1 MGLDLWI
8 ERRYDDK
15 EIRPTEEMYWRKAYP
30 VMDWFESHFD
40 GVENCKAYEIGK
52 SDIEELR
59 LFCSTIIEEESFA
72 EMDALPIVE
81 WTTEAEITEWFDWQM
96 DWVKHTLSW
105 IDGFL
110 TNPEEDYENLFFIAW
125 W

>member
-8 ERRYDDK
+8 ERRYDDEK
-15 EIRPTEEMYWRKAYP
+15 KPTEVMYWRKAYP

-59 LFCSTIIEEESFA
+59 VFCDNIIEENRFDEV
-72 EMDALPIVE
+72 DTLPIVE
-81 WTTEAEITEWFDWQM
+81 WTTENEITEWFDWQM
-96 DWVKHTLSW
+96 DWIKSTLSW

-110 TNPEEDYENLFFIAW
+110 NNPDEDYSNLFFIAW